1 MSSDTNMS
9 KAEVVRSI
17 PSKGTRT
24 KVSLLAAPL
33 LQLANFCSEEC
44 VPHKERCLEGLATGS
59 GRAVC
64 VQKLCGFRAG

>member
-9 KAEVVRSI
+9 KAEVVWSI

-24 KVSLLAAPL
+24 APL
-33 LQLANFCSEEC
+33 LQMANFCSEEC